1 MIKLFTD
8 SDLDGTA
15 CALIAELAFE
25 NEAEITHCTYRNLD
39 DRVEAFLLQ
48 NSGDPVFI
56 TDLSVNEHV
65 EKHLEERYQQ
75 GSHVQM
81 IDHHATAMHF
91 NDYEWGFVDPG
102 DDKKT
107 CAATLFYQFLL
118 EKEKIERMESLEQFL
133 ELVRKYDT
141 WEWEEDNEVDAKRLN
156 DLFSIMGRETF
167 KSEML
172 RRLTRDPDSF
182 AFNESEEM
190 ILDLEERKIERY
202 IHQKNRQLVQMEVDE
217 YCIGLVHAESYH
229 SELGNELNKRNSH
242 LDFITI
248 INDGSRRLG
257 FRTIHDEADVS
268 EFASRYGGGGHP
280 KASGCEM
287 NEDTFRIFVAPSFAL
302 KPLRKDPERNKLN
315 ERNSE
320 SGTFYENHEGKI
332 IYIRPSR
339 EDQWEIMCRGE
350 VEKDDFEHFED
361 AERYVKRSYHAWL
374 RSDKEVVE
382 DFVRILP
389 LTKKQIIDRYHY
401 MIKSMLHQ
409 EEDALS

>member
-65 EKHLEERYQQ
+65 EKHLEERYQK

-315 ERNSE
+315 QRNSE

>member
-65 EKHLEERYQQ
+65 EKHLEERYQK

-202 IHQKNRQLVQMEVDE
+202 IHQKNRQLVQMEVDK

-229 SELGNELNKRNSH
+229 SELGNELNKRNPH

-350 VEKDDFEHFED
+350 VEKNDFEHFED

>member
-25 NEAEITHCTYRNLD
+25 NEAETTHCTYRNLD

-65 EKHLEERYQQ
+65 EKRLEERFQK

-91 NDYEWGFVDPG
+91 NDYDWGYVDPG

-118 EKEKIERMESLEQFL
+118 EKEKIERLESLEQFL

-229 SELGNELNKRNSH
+229 SELGNELNKRNPH

-350 VEKDDFEHFED
+350 VEKNDFEHFED

>member
-65 EKHLEERYQQ
+65 EKRLEERFQK

-102 DDKKT
+102 NDKKT
-107 CAATLFYQFLL
+107 CAGTLFYQFLL
-118 EKEKIERMESLEQFL
+118 EKEKIERLESLEQFL

-202 IHQKNRQLVQMEVDE
+202 IHQKNRQLVQMDVDE

-229 SELGNELNKRNSH
+229 SELGNELNKRNPH

-280 KASGCEM
+280 KASGCEL

-332 IYIRPSR
+332 IYLRPSR
-339 EDQWEIMCRGE
+339 DDRWEIMCRGE
-350 VEKDDFEHFED
+350 VEKNEFDQFED

>member
-39 DRVEAFLLQ
+39 DRVESFLLQ

-65 EKHLEERYQQ
+65 EKHLEERYQK

-102 DDKKT
+102 EDKKT

-172 RRLTRDPDSF
+172 RRLTRDPNSF

-229 SELGNELNKRNSH
+229 SELGNELNKRNPH

-287 NEDTFRIFVAPSFAL
+287 NEDTFCIFVAPSFAL

-320 SGTFYENHEGKI
+320 SGSFYENHEGKI

-339 EDQWEIMCRGE
+339 NDQWEIMCRGE
-350 VEKDDFEHFED
+350 VEKNDFEHFED

>member
-65 EKHLEERYQQ
+65 EKHLEERYQK

-268 EFASRYGGGGHP
+268 EFASRYGGGGYP

-315 ERNSE
+315 QRNSE

>member
-65 EKHLEERYQQ
+65 EKRLEERFQK

-102 DDKKT
+102 NDKKT

-118 EKEKIERMESLEQFL
+118 EKEKIERLESLEQFL

-202 IHQKNRQLVQMEVDE
+202 IHQKNRQLVQMDVDE

-229 SELGNELNKRNSH
+229 SELGNELNKRNPH

-280 KASGCEM
+280 KASGCEL

-332 IYIRPSR
+332 IYLRPSR
-339 EDQWEIMCRGE
+339 DDRWEIMCRGE
-350 VEKDDFEHFED
+350 VEKNEFDQFED

>member
-65 EKHLEERYQQ
+65 EKRLEERFQK

-102 DDKKT
+102 NDKKT

-118 EKEKIERMESLEQFL
+118 EKEKIERLESLEQFL

-202 IHQKNRQLVQMEVDE
+202 IHQKSRQLVQMDVDE

-229 SELGNELNKRNSH
+229 SELGNELNKRNPH

-280 KASGCEM
+280 KASGCEL

-332 IYIRPSR
+332 IYLRPSR
-339 EDQWEIMCRGE
+339 DDRWEIMCRGE
-350 VEKDDFEHFED
+350 VEKNEFDQFED